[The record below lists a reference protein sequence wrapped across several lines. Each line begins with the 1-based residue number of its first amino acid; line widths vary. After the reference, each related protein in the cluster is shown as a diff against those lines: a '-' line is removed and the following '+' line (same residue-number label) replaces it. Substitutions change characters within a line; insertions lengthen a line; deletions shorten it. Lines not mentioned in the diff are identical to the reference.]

1 MQVVSHTFIW
11 PTVDMK
17 SGIYKISNT
26 VSGSFY
32 IGRSVDAPD
41 RMAHHRNQLRRGVH
55 VNKHMQNSWD
65 KYGEGAF
72 LFEHIWEEEQ
82 DTLEET
88 EGILLRSL
96 WWRDNLYNHH
106 YHSFGGFEP
115 GNKLGCFSRSEET
128 KQNISKAFT
137 GRIFSEQHRQNISKA
152 RTGHKAS
159 PQVRQKMSEK
169 RQRGMHP
176 RAIKVSTPKGFFE
189 CIADAADAF
198 GVTSSGVRKWL
209 KTKPDLFSKVTA

>member
-128 KQNISKAFT
+128 KQKLRLANLGK
-137 GRIFSEQHRQNISKA
+137 
-152 RTGHKAS
+152 KAS
-159 PQVRQKMSEK
+159 AEARKKMSLAHKGKK
-169 RQRGMHP
+169 RSDEFRKKLGDARRGKSQPKLQCPHCSKIGGNSNMVRWHFSNCKQ
-176 RAIKVSTPKGFFE
+176 KV
-189 CIADAADAF
+189 I
-198 GVTSSGVRKWL
+198 
-209 KTKPDLFSKVTA
+209 